1 MLRWRADFFAGLAV
15 VLPVVLSLAIVRWLF
30 GTVSQVTDLLL
41 FFLPRELTRTAEGSG
56 EVLWY
61 WSLLALLVT
70 IVLLAAAGRFARNFV
85 GRKIVQFVDWLMIR
99 VPLLNK
105 VYVTIKQ
112 INEAF
117 ASNKR
122 AAFKRV
128 VLIQYP
134 HPGCY
139 SIAFLTSEEHPEVR
153 HRLGREV
160 LGVFLPTT
168 PNPTSG
174 YLLVLPKEDVTI
186 LDMTV
191 AEGIKLIISLGSVVP
206 PYDLVR
212 RARRGRVA
220 DRPAEAS
227 GKPAEE
233 KAPAKPGARKTDGEK
248 PTAEPPAREPDGEKP
263 ATEKNA
269 APSAVTAGHER

>member
-1 MLRWRADFFAGLAV
+1 MKLRRQVVRWRADFFAGLAV
-15 VLPVVLSLAIVRWLF
+15 VLPIVLSLAIVKWLF
-30 GTVSQVTDLLL
+30 GTVSGVTDLLL

-61 WSLLALLVT
+61 WSLLALLLTVA
-70 IVLLAAAGRFARNFV
+70 LLAAVGRLARNFV
-85 GRKIVQFVDWLMIR
+85 GRKIVELVDWLMVR

-112 INEAF
+112 VNEAF
-117 ASNKR
+117 ASSKR
-122 AAFKRV
+122 SAFKKV

-134 HPGCY
+134 HPACH
-139 SIAFLTSEEHPEVR
+139 SIAFLTSEDHPEVSAKT
-153 HRLGREV
+153 GRKM

-174 YLLVLPKEDVTI
+174 YLLVVPEEDVTF

-206 PYDLVR
+206 
-212 RARRGRVA
+212 AF
-220 DRPAEAS
+220 RP
-227 GKPAEE
+227 P
-233 KAPAKPGARKTDGEK
+233 
-248 PTAEPPAREPDGEKP
+248 
-263 ATEKNA
+263 
-269 APSAVTAGHER
+269 VTAGRPTAALTPPPAAAADHAG

>member
-1 MLRWRADFFAGLAV
+1 MRMKRQMTRWRADFFAGLAV

-30 GTVSQVTDLLL
+30 GTVSQVTDMLL
-41 FFLPRELTRTAEGSG
+41 FFLPYEMTHHPDGSG

-61 WSLLALLVT
+61 WSLVALLLTVA
-70 IVLLAAAGRFARNFV
+70 LLAAIGRLARNYV
-85 GRKIVQFVDWLMIR
+85 GRKIVQFVDWLMVQ

-117 ASNKR
+117 AGNRR

-128 VLIQYP
+128 VLIRYP
-134 HPGCY
+134 HPDSY
-139 SIAFLTSEEHPEVR
+139 SIGFLTSDEHPEVSA
-153 HRLGREV
+153 RLGRRM

-174 YLLVLPKEDVTI
+174 YLLVLPEDEVI
-186 LDMTV
+186 FLNMSV

-206 PYDLVR
+206 P
-212 RARRGRVA
+212 ARM
-220 DRPAEAS
+220 AELLERQT
-227 GKPAEE
+227 P
-233 KAPAKPGARKTDGEK
+233 APAASDS
-248 PTAEPPAREPDGEKP
+248 
-263 ATEKNA
+263 
-269 APSAVTAGHER
+269 APSKPEPAADHAP